1 MSFKEFSLHP
11 QVLSGVISVGF
22 DTPTP
27 IQEQAIPVALEGR
40 DLLGL
45 AQTGTGKTAAFV
57 LPILHHLASTPPKR
71 GVRYLVL
78 APTRELAEQINDT
91 FNILGKH
98 LRIKAVSVYG
108 GVAKGPQINKIHRGA
123 QIVVACPGRLLDH
136 VSHKD
141 IDLTNVEILVLDEAD
156 TMCDMGF
163 LPDVQRILNH
173 VPPKRQTLFFSA
185 TMPKEIRAL
194 AVKIL
199 KDPETIQIGNSAP
212 ADTVSHSIYPVPDKL
227 KKDLLLALLQQTPT
241 GRALVFTRTKHRA
254 RTLALELAKNRF
266 RVGALQG
273 NMSQNAR
280 NQAMDGF
287 RHGKFDIMV
296 ATDIAA
302 HGIDV
307 PQVSHVI
314 NFDFP
319 NTTDTYTHRIGRTG
333 RAEQTGEAFTF
344 AAAEDAS
351 MVRHVEREL
360 GMKIERRRLEGFDYG
375 NFTPEEQFREDKMG
389 LSRASGGRSNGG
401 RSGQST
407 RDRRPSGQNPRKP
420 GAWRTGSPEYGR
432 REDHP
437 STAGSWT
444 DGPSENRSNQ
454 PVGGGARA
462 SSNNGPTNSNLFD
475 GGSGNGRSSNGSS
488 YNRGPSNGG
497 SSNASSNSRGPSN
510 GGSSNASSS
519 NRGQSNGSSSNGG
532 PSNGSSYNRG
542 QSNGSSSNGSSYNRG
557 QSNGSSS
564 NGGPSNGNSS
574 NGSGY
579 NGRRSEQPTGSS
591 SRGGSSTGNR
601 STQPVSGTYRTA
613 PPDGRGPS
621 QPTGRGNGQILGRTP
636 STEIENRRKSGQ
648 VLGRS
653 GPPSAPNGR
662 RRSQK
667 PGVPLFH
674 PKPARP
680 GKPRG
685 NSAGK
690 H

>member
-1 MSFKEFSLHP
+1 VSFKEFSLHP
-11 QVLSGVISVGF
+11 QVLSGVISMGY

-78 APTRELAEQINDT
+78 APTRELAEQINDA
-91 FNILGKH
+91 FNLLGKH

-108 GVAKGPQINKIHRGA
+108 GVAKGPQIAKIRRGA

-199 KDPETIQIGNSAP
+199 KDPESIQIGASAP
-212 ADTVSHSIYPVPDKL
+212 AETVSHSIYPVPDKL

-254 RTLALELAKNRF
+254 RSLALELAKNRF

-287 RHGKFDIMV
+287 RHGKFDILV

-344 AAAEDAS
+344 AASEDAS

-360 GMKIERRRLEGFDYG
+360 GIKIERRRLEGFDYG
-375 NFTPEEQFREDKMG
+375 NFTPEEQFREDRMG
-389 LSRASGGRSNGG
+389 LPRANGGRSNGG
-401 RSGQST
+401 RAGQGT
-407 RDRRPSGQNPRKP
+407 RDQRPSGQNRRKP
-420 GAWRTGSPEYGR
+420 GAWKAGSSEYGR

-437 STAGSWT
+437 STAGRWT
-444 DGPSENRSNQ
+444 DRPSENRSSQ
-454 PVGGGARA
+454 PVDAGARA
-462 SSNNGPTNSNLFD
+462 SSNNGPSNSNLFD
-475 GGSGNGRSSNGSS
+475 GRSSNGGSSNGNPYNRGQSNGGSSNGGS

-497 SSNASSNSRGPSN
+497 SSN
-510 GGSSNASSS
+510 
-519 NRGQSNGSSSNGG
+519 
-532 PSNGSSYNRG
+532 
-542 QSNGSSSNGSSYNRG
+542 
-557 QSNGSSS
+557 
-564 NGGPSNGNSS
+564 GNSN
-574 NGSGY
+574 NGK
-579 NGRRSEQPTGSS
+579 RSEQPTGSS
-591 SRGGSSTGNR
+591 SRGGNFDGNRGNR
-601 STQPVSGTYRTA
+601 SSQPVSGTYRTS
-613 PPDGRGPS
+613 PPDGRGPT
-621 QPTGRGNGQILGRTP
+621 QPSGRSSGQILGRTP

-667 PGVPLFH
+667 PGVPSFH
-674 PKPARP
+674 PRPAKP

-685 NSAGK
+685 RSAGK